1 MTFSELTSLAT
12 DNGGFVLDYIIPDTN
27 NYKYVGENFVNY
39 DYPKGKYD
47 ILFTYKEKVAYFIN
61 ISETK
66 EPTE

>member
-47 ILFTYKEKVAYFIN
+47 IFLLIKK
-61 ISETK
+61 K
-66 EPTE
+66 